1 MSLKTKS
8 KGVTTP
14 MKAEYKLMVLAVLL
28 LKKVRCFGGY
38 FPHGSKAVE
47 GQTTLTA
54 P

>member
-28 LKKVRCFGGY
+28 LKKVGFFGVT
-38 FPHGSKAVE
+38 FHTEAK
-47 GQTTLTA
+47 QWRDKQH
-54 P
+54 